1 MKEQIILYN
10 GPNSP
15 FGRKTKITS
24 LVQEISLEEKIINVY
39 ESDFLDKHNPLRK
52 IPTLVINDL
61 TIIDSDNICLHLDSI
76 SKKETKESS
85 YLAIINDLSEDIGIS
100 TEETKSLVDVALSS
114 TDPRNVNY
122 EQLKQEIT
130 TFLFINIF
138 FLICKL

>member
-1 MKEQIILYN
+1 MK
-10 GPNSP
+10 
-15 FGRKTKITS
+15 
-24 LVQEISLEEKIINVY
+24 
-39 ESDFLDKHNPLRK
+39 
-52 IPTLVINDL
+52 
-61 TIIDSDNICLHLDSI
+61 
-76 SKKETKESS
+76 KKEKKESL

-100 TEETKSLVDVALSS
+100 TEETKSLVDVDLSLSS

>member
-1 MKEQIILYN
+1 MK
-10 GPNSP
+10 
-15 FGRKTKITS
+15 
-24 LVQEISLEEKIINVY
+24 
-39 ESDFLDKHNPLRK
+39 
-52 IPTLVINDL
+52 
-61 TIIDSDNICLHLDSI
+61 
-76 SKKETKESS
+76 KKETKESS

-114 TDPRNVNY
+114 TDPRNVNF